1 MYYVPNLGNAFFIF
15 LDKPISPHKN
25 TTMTAV
31 VNGIFIALSYPAY
44 TDTPAPIIHD
54 DVSDISSDNDISDIS
69 SEESDTTSAAD
80 SDSTTSAHADS
91 DITDSDD
98 SAADAAMDDA
108 DDEAGYSNAEADSD
122 DEYSDESSDVDFSDN
137 AIDSD
142 AEHADDEREVCHWTV
157 FTENLKGS
165 PERVRDWLLSMKK
178 SRPGTFTK
186 FATLLATRL
195 HDKYPHKAMFVELLY

>member
-1 MYYVPNLGNAFFIF
+1 
-15 LDKPISPHKN
+15 
-25 TTMTAV
+25 MTAV

-54 DVSDISSDNDISDIS
+54 DVSDISSDNNISDI
-69 SEESDTTSAAD
+69 SEESDTTTAD

-108 DDEAGYSNAEADSD
+108 DDEADYSNAEPDSD
-122 DEYSDESSDVDFSDN
+122 EDCSSSSDVDFSDN

-142 AEHADDEREVCHWTV
+142 ADCADDAEHADDERDVCHWTV
-157 FTENLKGS
+157 FTENLVRS